1 MKRLP
6 RRRTENLE
14 IRTSH
19 RGLRALI
26 VDDETLARQG
36 IRMLLE
42 QDDLPMVRNPG
53 GEQAVYCA
61 SDINLLGG
69 IIKNTTGSWLPEF
82 FEKYFARPLQIKS
95 YYMNLMPTGEAYLGG
110 GLYLRA
116 RDQLK
121 LGQLYLSGGVWN
133 GNRIL
138 SEAWVKDSFV
148 QHSGFPPAI
157 PSDLDHGY
165 TYGWHTRRLKVGGR
179 EFRDFYA
186 AGNGGQYVL
195 VIPELDM
202 VVGITGGDYSE
213 RDKFYPWESELV
225 PEYILPAALAGEIH

>member
-1 MKRLP
+1 
-6 RRRTENLE
+6 
-14 IRTSH
+14 
-19 RGLRALI
+19 
-26 VDDETLARQG
+26 
-36 IRMLLE
+36 
-42 QDDLPMVRNPG
+42 
-53 GEQAVYCA
+53 
-61 SDINLLGG
+61 
-69 IIKNTTGSWLPEF
+69 
-82 FEKYFARPLQIKS
+82 
-95 YYMNLMPTGEAYLGG
+95 MNLMPTGEAYLGG

-195 VIPELDM
+195 VIPELEM
-202 VVGITGGDYSE
+202 LVGITAGDYSE
-213 RDKFYPWESELV
+213 RDKLYPWESELA
-225 PEYILPAALAGEIH
+225 PGYIIPAALAGEAY